1 VAPVTDLALKDDDL
15 IAATQGRGFWV
26 LDDLTPLQ
34 QMARDQA
41 ADEPRLFTPRTTL
54 RLQTAEPRD
63 IPFTGAN
70 PPAGML
76 ISFLLPQVE
85 ETTPVQVEIVAPDGA
100 TVRTYKGQLEPA
112 NDDGDVETEA
122 SSAAKAEED
131 AEHADEPDADST
143 KADDDLDDPT
153 EDDEDKLPD
162 LKPGLNRFAWGLRHA
177 APASFPGMVL
187 WGGQEQGPR
196 ALPGTYG
203 IRLQVGDST
212 VAADSVLVA
221 DPRSDATP
229 ADLAEQFKF
238 LMEIR
243 DKLTETHE
251 AIAAIKKVRGQIK
264 TLEPRLAGLDQRPE
278 IQEAAAALDEKI
290 TAIEEALYQTKN
302 RSPQDPLNF
311 PIRLNNKLSTLSRTV
326 EIGDYRPTS
335 QAHQV
340 KAMLTT
346 AIDEQLA
353 LLDAVWTE
361 DLPPFNAL
369 IREVSVPALA
379 PDATSGEESSGE
391 SK

>member
-1 VAPVTDLALKDDDL
+1 
-15 IAATQGRGFWV
+15 
-26 LDDLTPLQ
+26 
-34 QMARDQA
+34 
-41 ADEPRLFTPRTTL
+41 
-54 RLQTAEPRD
+54 
-63 IPFTGAN
+63 
-70 PPAGML
+70 
-76 ISFLLPQVE
+76 
-85 ETTPVQVEIVAPDGA
+85 
-100 TVRTYKGQLEPA
+100 
-112 NDDGDVETEA
+112 
-122 SSAAKAEED
+122 
-131 AEHADEPDADST
+131 
-143 KADDDLDDPT
+143 
-153 EDDEDKLPD
+153 
-162 LKPGLNRFAWGLRHA
+162 
-177 APASFPGMVL
+177 MVL
-187 WGGQEQGPR
+187 WGGQDQGPR

-203 IRLQVGDST
+203 IRLQFSDST
-212 VAADSVLVA
+212 VATDAVLVA
-221 DPRSDATP
+221 DPRSDATS

-251 AIAAIKKVRGQIK
+251 AIAGIKKVRGQIK

-340 KAMLTT
+340 KEMLTT

-353 LLDAVWTE
+353 LLDAVWSE

-369 IREVSVPALA
+369 IREMSVPALA
-379 PDATSGEESSGE
+379 PDATSVEENSGG